1 MGQTIGEIPPLTT
14 GVRHTFAHLDAFSL
28 AFYILATRLLAVV
41 VITSELLVLNTLWPR
56 AESTMSSPD
65 QRPTSLGAENGV

>member
-1 MGQTIGEIPPLTT
+1 MDQTIAEIPPLAT
-14 GVRHTFAHLDAFSL
+14 GVRHTFAHLGVFSL

>member
-14 GVRHTFAHLDAFSL
+14 GVRHTFAHLGAFSL

-56 AESTMSSPD
+56 AESTMSPPD

>member
-1 MGQTIGEIPPLTT
+1 MGQTIGEIPTLAT
-14 GVRHTFAHLDAFSL
+14 GVRHTFAHLGAFSL
-28 AFYILATRLLAVV
+28 AFYILATRVLAGL

>member
-14 GVRHTFAHLDAFSL
+14 GVRHTFAHLGAFSL

>member
-1 MGQTIGEIPPLTT
+1 MGQTIAEIPPLAT
-14 GVRHTFAHLDAFSL
+14 GVRHTFTHLGAFSL
-28 AFYILATRLLAVV
+28 AYYILATRLLAV

-65 QRPTSLGAENGV
+65 KRSTSLGAENGV